1 MEKDTVTNF
10 LLYNL
15 LGITLDDEEKTC
27 VYACIMKAYHDATNQ
42 GAYNTQIKGLDEIS
56 NKARKNAASRLYNE
70 CREYFVQHNNQKIDF
85 DEWHKNLCED
95 LVDDYENAFKNAF
108 SEKCTNIFTYGNAQ
122 NG

>member
-1 MEKDTVTNF
+1 MPHRV
-10 LLYNL
+10 
-15 LGITLDDEEKTC
+15 
-27 VYACIMKAYHDATNQ
+27 
-42 GAYNTQIKGLDEIS
+42 
-56 NKARKNAASRLYNE
+56 LYNE

-122 NG
+122 KWVNMTLKYLDLLVSMGMLNSYKDMIEKQSILKFSYTD